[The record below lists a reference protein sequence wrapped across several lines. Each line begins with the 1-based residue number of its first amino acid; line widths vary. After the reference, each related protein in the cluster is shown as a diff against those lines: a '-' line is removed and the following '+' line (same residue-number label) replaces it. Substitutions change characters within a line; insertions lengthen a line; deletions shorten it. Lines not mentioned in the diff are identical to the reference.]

1 MVWITYVIRILL
13 VARMNGP
20 PKLDNIHLVT
30 VLTFY
35 GWKCTR
41 VVVSF
46 KLCMFTAA
54 WFSQQFDCLHLLVK
68 SLKACSFIQADSVKH
83 WLFITGH
90 GWLLTFAKAIQR
102 ECDRQARRIIEEFKN
117 TRKFS
122 SVINNIQD
130 SLTQK
135 SSITTD
141 KWVTVLVNI
150 GGTKL
155 HSLLNTFTRPPSS
168 INYAEASR
176 LFMIFCQTNW
186 EHSVWLFCRA
196 KNTYAMV
203 VFASFCKNS
212 PYIKKIRQ
220 SISNTIN
227 YSDMIRR
234 I

>member
-1 MVWITYVIRILL
+1 M
-13 VARMNGP
+13 
-20 PKLDNIHLVT
+20 
-30 VLTFY
+30 
-35 GWKCTR
+35 R

-46 KLCMFTAA
+46 KSCLFTGA

-83 WLFITGH
+83 LLFITGH

-141 KWVTVLVNI
+141 K
-150 GGTKL
+150 
-155 HSLLNTFTRPPSS
+155 
-168 INYAEASR
+168 
-176 LFMIFCQTNW
+176 
-186 EHSVWLFCRA
+186 
-196 KNTYAMV
+196 
-203 VFASFCKNS
+203 
-212 PYIKKIRQ
+212 
-220 SISNTIN
+220 
-227 YSDMIRR
+227 
-234 I
+234 